1 MVVGI
6 VSAGQM
12 GSGLGWALKDGGAR
26 VITTLEG
33 RSSRTAGLAA
43 AAGLDLVP
51 TVDDLLQEAAVVLVV
66 TPPGAA
72 LHAAASLVVAAER
85 TGARPLI
92 ADLNAI
98 APSTVD
104 TMVLVLTAG
113 GLDLVDGSISG
124 PPPTS
129 RPGARVYLSGPRAGE
144 VAALPWRHV
153 EPIVLPGPLG
163 RASALKM
170 STASVYKGLNGLVT
184 QALRAA
190 GHYGVLDEVLADLR
204 ANGLDQVG
212 GVAPGATK
220 ARRYVPEM
228 REIAVAQQ
236 AAGLSPSL
244 FQAFAE
250 VYAEIARTPLAEGD
264 PESADRTLSL
274 AELVRRLTP
283 TA

>member
-1 MVVGI
+1 
-6 VSAGQM
+6 M
-12 GSGLGWALKDGGAR
+12 GSGLGWALRDGGAR
-26 VITTLEG
+26 VITTLQG
-33 RSSRTAGLAA
+33 RSPRTAGLANK
-43 AAGLDLVP
+43 AGLEPVP
-51 TVDDLLQEAAVVLVV
+51 TVDDMMREAAVVLVV

-72 LHAAASLVVAAER
+72 LDAAASLAAAADR
-85 TGARPLI
+85 TGTRPLI

-104 TMVLVLTAG
+104 AMVAVLAVA
-113 GLDLVDGSISG
+113 GLDLVDGSVSG
-124 PPPTS
+124 PPPTL
-129 RPGARVYLSGPRAGE
+129 RPGARVYLSGPRANE

-153 EPIVLPGPLG
+153 EPIVLARPLG

-170 STASVYKGLNGLVT
+170 STASVYKGLNGLLT

-190 GHYGVLDEVLADLR
+190 AHYGVLDEVLADLR
-204 ANGLDQVG
+204 ANGLDHVG

-220 ARRYVPEM
+220 AHRYVPEM

-250 VYAEIARTPLAEGD
+250 VYADIARTPLAEGD
-264 PESADRTLSL
+264 PESTDRTLSP
-274 AELVRRLTP
+274 AEIVRRLTS
-283 TA
+283 TAQS